1 VFPHVFHPSGVGVL
15 RHRLRRSSSYL
26 IYCLRDSSIVVLLR
40 EARCSSSN
48 CSLDSSIQSEIRLY
62 QRVARRIDVTHLQV
76 VCITHVIGR
85 LLDPLDQEVHHERS
99 VQTVLTSILW
109 ATRDADEPHAKQ
121 INSMS
126 NSMMNSEW
134 CLTGPVGKP
143 QEEGMMSTAVSFLSV
158 WNQSLIDQ

>member
-1 VFPHVFHPSGVGVL
+1 VFSHVFHPSGVGVL

-62 QRVARRIDVTHLQV
+62 QRVARRIDVTHLHV

-85 LLDPLDQEVHHERS
+85 FIRSIGSGGASRKIRPNYPYHLGIRLLGCSR
-99 VQTVLTSILW
+99 
-109 ATRDADEPHAKQ
+109 R
-121 INSMS
+121 
-126 NSMMNSEW
+126 
-134 CLTGPVGKP
+134 
-143 QEEGMMSTAVSFLSV
+143 VSRID
-158 WNQSLIDQ
+158 SLICGVFFPEQFSDQKLKFSDWIVC